1 MRSILPFELGK
12 QHKVAK
18 VICFHASKRFFSN
31 WPVIPSI
38 NLEYNFMNCPTY
50 VPDFSKKTYERRIP
64 WSNKFG
70 KYNILYLSIQCN
82 NAISISKLKYTNTH
96 TQITIF

>member
-31 WPVIPSI
+31 WPAIPSI

-50 VPDFSKKTYERRIP
+50 VPDFSKKKLMKEESHGQTNLGNIIYYICLFSVTMLLAFQN
-64 WSNKFG
+64 SN
-70 KYNILYLSIQCN
+70 IQ
-82 NAISISKLKYTNTH
+82 TH
-96 TQITIF
+96 IHK